1 MRYRITENEVPNH
14 SHHQIRNP
22 QSAIPNSLCYNVLMR
37 VALNGFFWDQP
48 LTGSGQYLR
57 HLWTALSEIAQ
68 HTPSP
73 GRSNHGPSF
82 SLLLPPSAKPDG
94 SVTMPAGFSM
104 HKARSLPLGP
114 VSGRSKNLDKLLW
127 EEWGVTREAKRQRAQ
142 LLHSP
147 YLTAP
152 LPGRGIPCVVTAHD
166 MIPWVVPGYEGSAL
180 VRIYLRLAVAGVKR
194 AKFIMADSDASRRD
208 IIAVLRVP
216 PRKVRTV
223 YLGMEPHPEYTTEEL
238 DEVRARFGL
247 PPAYA
252 FYLGGFDRRKNVPL
266 LLHAWRAA
274 ADRVREAGGDQVPT
288 LAIGGG
294 VPGPGGVFPDVTSAA
309 KSLGFG
315 GQDSPVRFLG
325 RVSEEDKPRLMA
337 AARLFVYPSAY
348 EGFGLDPLEAM
359 SVGCPVV
366 SSSGGSLREVVDDGG
381 LLVPP
386 NDGAALTEA
395 IVRAWTDPELRQALA
410 RRGKQQAARFTWH
423 RTAQQTLSIYREV
436 MRTED

>member
-1 MRYRITENEVPNH
+1 
-14 SHHQIRNP
+14 
-22 QSAIPNSLCYNVLMR
+22 MR
-37 VALNGFFWDQP
+37 VALNGCFWDQP

-68 HTPSP
+68 PAPSP
-73 GRSNHGPSF
+73 GQAAHGPAF
-82 SLLLPPSAKPDG
+82 SLLLPPFSKTDG
-94 SVTMPAGFSM
+94 PAPTLPGFSM
-104 HKARSLPLGP
+104 HKARPLPLGP

-127 EEWGVTREAKRQRAQ
+127 EQGGVTREARRHRAR

-152 LPGRGIPCVVTAHD
+152 LPGRRIPCVVTAHD

-180 VRIYLRLAVAGVKR
+180 VRIYLRLSVAGVKR
-194 AKFIMADSDASRRD
+194 ARLIMADSDASRMD
-208 IIAVLRVP
+208 IIKVLKVP

-223 YLGMEPHPEYTTEEL
+223 YLGMEPHPQYVAEEL
-238 DEVRARFGL
+238 DEVRVRFGL

-266 LLHAWRAA
+266 LLHAWRAV
-274 ADRVREAGGDQVPT
+274 ADRVREAGGDVPT

-294 VPGPGGVFPDVTSAA
+294 VPGPGGVFPDVASEAE
-309 KSLGFG
+309 SLGFG

-337 AARLFVYPSAY
+337 ASRLFVYPSAY

-366 SSSGGSLREVVDDGG
+366 SSSGGSLREVVGEAG
-381 LLVPP
+381 LLAPP
-386 NDGAALTEA
+386 NDRAALTEA
-395 IVRAWTDPELRQALA
+395 IVRAWTDPALRQSLA
-410 RRGKQQAARFTWH
+410 HRGKQQAARFTWH
-423 RTAQQTLSIYREV
+423 RTAQLTLSIYEEV
-436 MRTED
+436 MRTAD

>member
-1 MRYRITENEVPNH
+1 M
-14 SHHQIRNP
+14 
-22 QSAIPNSLCYNVLMR
+22 
-37 VALNGFFWDQP
+37 
-48 LTGSGQYLR
+48 
-57 HLWTALSEIAQ
+57 
-68 HTPSP
+68 
-73 GRSNHGPSF
+73 
-82 SLLLPPSAKPDG
+82 
-94 SVTMPAGFSM
+94 
-104 HKARSLPLGP
+104 
-114 VSGRSKNLDKLLW
+114 DKLLW
-127 EEWGVTREAKRQRAQ
+127 EEWGVTREAMRHRAQ

-152 LPGRGIPCVVTAHD
+152 LPGRGLPSVVTAHD

-180 VRIYLRLAVAGVKR
+180 VRIYLRLTLAGVKR
-194 AKFIMADSDASRRD
+194 AKLIMADSEASRKD
-208 IIAVLRVP
+208 IIEVLNVP

-223 YLGMEPHPEYTTEEL
+223 YLGMEPHPEYAPGEL
-238 DEVRARFGL
+238 EEVRARFGL

-266 LLHAWRAA
+266 LLRAWRAVV
-274 ADRVREAGGDQVPT
+274 DRVREAGGGEAPT

-294 VPGPGGVFPDVTSAA
+294 VPGAGGVFPDVRSEAE
-309 KSLGFG
+309 SLGFAG
-315 GQDSPVRFLG
+315 RDSPVRFMG

-366 SSSGGSLREVVDDGG
+366 SSSGGSLREVVGDGG

-395 IVRAWTDPELRQALA
+395 IVSTWTGPALRQALA

-423 RTAQQTLSIYREV
+423 RTAQQTLSIYEEV